1 MTNQEYAIYRN
12 ELFTMIKAAPEA
24 LGDDII
30 QLLSIP
36 QATIVTEEYLEA
48 PVKVMIMGQETYN
61 EELSLRDLYRAD
73 GHHDEVA
80 FESYFKAYQAS
91 FKDFDFGERYPHL
104 PFWKAWNEVV
114 ELFELPSR
122 RSIVWSN
129 LSKVQLLRARK
140 ESYSVA
146 KLPSAKAA
154 PVVRWQKHLARAEL
168 NLVRPNIIIMFTSD
182 NTWMAE
188 HMYGDK
194 GFNSDRQVSFAQIPD
209 LPETTRRVIIPDHP
223 NVMAVATYHPNV
235 RPQYKAKAMAERKIM
250 FDTLKAASTRLIPA
264 TSS

>member
-1 MTNQEYAIYRN
+1 
-12 ELFTMIKAAPEA
+12 MIKSAPEA
-24 LGDDII
+24 LGNDVI

-48 PVKVMIMGQETYN
+48 PLKVMIMGQETYN
-61 EELSLRDLYRAD
+61 EELSLRNLYRAD
-73 GHHDEVA
+73 GHHDEEA
-80 FESYFKAYQAS
+80 FERYFKAYEAS

-129 LSKVQLLRARK
+129 LSKVQLLHARK
-140 ESYSVA
+140 KSFSVA
-146 KLPSAKAA
+146 KLPAAQAA
-154 PVVRWQKHLARAEL
+154 PVVRWQKHVARAEL
-168 NLVRPNIIIMFTSD
+168 NLVRPDIIVMFTSA
-182 NTWMAE
+182 NTWMTE
-188 HMYGDK
+188 HLYGDK
-194 GFNSDRQVSFAQIPD
+194 GLKSDRQVSYAQIPD

-250 FDTLKAASTRLIPA
+250 FDSLKTACTRLIPA